1 MSVSK
6 KARIA
11 YNGPALESGEMD
23 VKSLAPALIAF
34 ADLVDNINRVI
45 GGKNKIRV
53 YLNENSIN
61 KGSFDITYL
70 LDESLLQQA
79 KLFVGLAEENGL
91 ADLMKILGW
100 GQTAAEYGAV
110 IFGIF
115 TLVKKVRGRKLSGI
129 QHTEDGNAEISL
141 SDGEKVITSEKTL
154 KVFLDVNCRINLEK
168 VIEPVKQEG
177 IDSFELRDPEHTNDK
192 QPLEIITKNETP
204 DFVAPPAA
212 DTADEEPKQSEEQEL
227 LVKISLVS
235 FEQGKW
241 KLTDGNNTFWARIDD
256 EEFCKN
262 VENGELSF
270 TSGDMLRVRYYT
282 QQEVR
287 AGSLHTDYIVTKVLE
302 LKKRPE
308 QIKLDFKYDS

>member
-1 MSVSK
+1 MNISK

-11 YNGPALESGEMD
+11 YNGPALESGAMD
-23 VKSLAPALIAF
+23 VRDLAPALIAF
-34 ADLVDNINRVI
+34 ADLVDNANRVI

-53 YLNENSIN
+53 YLNGDSIN

-70 LDESLLQQA
+70 LDGGLLQQA

-91 ADLMKILGW
+91 AELMTILGW
-100 GQTAAEYGAV
+100 GETVTKCSAAIY
-110 IFGIF
+110 GIF

-129 QHTEDGNAEISL
+129 RHLEDETAEIRL
-141 SDGEKVITSEKTL
+141 SDGEKVTTSENTL

-168 VIEPVKQEG
+168 VIEPVKQDG
-177 IDSFELRDPEHTNDK
+177 IDSFELRDPDHANDK
-192 QPLEIITKNETP
+192 QPLEIITKNETS

-212 DTADEEPKQSEEQEL
+212 DTADEEPKQTEEQEL

-241 KLTDGNNTFWARIDD
+241 KLTDGNNSFWARIED
-256 EEFCKN
+256 EEFCKK
-262 VENGELSF
+262 VESGDLSF

-282 QQEVR
+282 SQEIR
-287 AGSLHTDYIVTKVLE
+287 AGNLRTDYIVSKVLE

-308 QIKLDFKYDS
+308 QIKLDFKYDN

>member
-1 MSVSK
+1 MRISR

-11 YNGPALESGEMD
+11 YNGPALASGEMD

-34 ADLVDNINRVI
+34 ADLVDNVNRVI
-45 GGKNKIRV
+45 GGENKIRV
-53 YLNENSIN
+53 LLNENSIH

-79 KLFVGLAEENGL
+79 KLFVGMAENNGL
-91 ADLMKILGW
+91 SALMTILGW
-100 GQTAAEYGAV
+100 GTTTGGV
-110 IFGIF
+110 IYGIF
-115 TLVKKVRGRKLSGI
+115 TLIKKIRGRSLSGI
-129 QHTEDGNAEISL
+129 QNKEDEKVEISL
-141 SDGEKVITSEKTL
+141 ADGEKILTTEKTL
-154 KVFLDVNCRINLEK
+154 KVFLDVNCRINIEK
-168 VIEPVKQEG
+168 VIEPVTQDG
-177 IDSFELRDPEHTNDK
+177 IESFELRNPEHKEDR
-192 QPLEIITKNETP
+192 QPLEIITKHETK

-212 DTADEEPKQSEEQEL
+212 ETADEEPKQTEEQEL
-227 LVKISLVS
+227 LVKISLIS

-256 EEFCKN
+256 EDFCKK

-282 QQEVR
+282 SQEIK
-287 AGSLHTDYIVTKVLE
+287 AGNLRTDYIVTKVLE

-308 QIKLDFKYDS
+308 QIKLDFKYEN